1 MINCVLLFSY
11 IILNQFTNLYKLNN
25 YILTIFAFYS
35 HVISFAFL
43 ITGLYIKK
51 IIHSSLKEEDNKG
64 QVEVFYG
71 TRMLQINTMIY
82 STLVCTG
89 YIFIYTFIR
98 YYVYDSKFQLESY
111 KCIPLTDFAFW
122 IHYFNLLAN
131 LFITMFNYISFYWII
146 RKQFI
151 NKKDL
156 IEEKHKG
163 RNTIS
168 LEEDTITI
176 GSKEMNKF
184 LMDDSI
190 DLFEVNFGRGNGK
203 ESKDSSFDSSFSED
217 YGVVN

>member
-1 MINCVLLFSY
+1 
-11 IILNQFTNLYKLNN
+11 
-25 YILTIFAFYS
+25 
-35 HVISFAFL
+35 
-43 ITGLYIKK
+43 
-51 IIHSSLKEEDNKG
+51 
-64 QVEVFYG
+64 
-71 TRMLQINTMIY
+71 
-82 STLVCTG
+82 
-89 YIFIYTFIR
+89 
-98 YYVYDSKFQLESY
+98 
-111 KCIPLTDFAFW
+111 
-122 IHYFNLLAN
+122 
-131 LFITMFNYISFYWII
+131 MFNYISFYWLI

-190 DLFEVNFGRGNGK
+190 DLFEVNFGKGNGK